1 MPDSFYIKYGK
12 RIFDLV
18 FALPALLI
26 LSPLL
31 IVIAISIKMQDGGP
45 VFFVQKRMG
54 QKFTI
59 MNIVK
64 FRTMLENADK
74 KGLLITRTE
83 DPRITRVGKFLRK
96 YKLDELPQ
104 FINVVRG
111 DISIVGPRPE
121 VEKYVMIFKE
131 EYASILMIKPGIT
144 DFAALYYRDEEKILA
159 NHPDPHKAYIEKIM
173 PEKIRL
179 YHKYILEM
187 SFFTDIKIVAG
198 TAWSMFRWI

>member
-1 MPDSFYIKYGK
+1 MLASFYIKYGK

-18 FALPALLI
+18 FALPVLLI
-26 LSPLL
+26 LSPLF
-31 IVIAISIKMQDGGP
+31 IVIAISIKMEDGGP
-45 VFFVQKRMG
+45 IFFVQKRIG
-54 QKFTI
+54 QYFTI
-59 MNIVK
+59 MNIIK
-64 FRTMLENADK
+64 FRTMIIDADK

-96 YKLDELPQ
+96 NKLDELPQ

-144 DFAALYYRDEEKILA
+144 DFAALYYRDEEKILN

-179 YHKYILEM
+179 YHKYILEL

-198 TAWSMFRWI
+198 TAWSMFR